1 MASVVGLTRIWA
13 AGPQTPNL
21 DPGLTKWALGWIA
34 EIPTLQVLNFINN
47 RSDTNQLALAERGV
61 FEWVSGIAYKLG
73 ALTWDEADSVIY
85 KCKVSPPD
93 NNLRPGLNLT
103 QWEPSSIQI
112 SRFAYDANA
121 AAWAAHIA
129 NTANPHQLTAHQL
142 SSYTAVEID
151 QKVGVVASAI
161 NAHVAIVAGN
171 PHHTTSADVGA
182 VPIAGGAYTGVVN
195 HRAATTTI
203 GPTALGGSLFVNT
216 NGVFI
221 ARGATAKLGLSATSR
236 PVAIDEA
243 GVASVLLT
251 EASYVAQRTAQSP
264 LYATPAPDS
273 WLVAKN
279 GLQLATGQLPAT
291 YQGPA
296 GRPYNGKDGQIYTSV
311 ANTPMLTPYGM
322 RLDSLSDNITVPM
335 LNNLQGFAQWTW
347 HLDMRTSNQATA
359 SNNYVI
365 AKCTSGHNYFMQQG
379 NLFSFTFYVAGVFNF
394 ANFGTITA
402 NSDHKATVTYNGTVL
417 SLYLDGVLVNTVTA
431 NVEKFVADAG
441 GIQAGYN
448 GQAGNVW
455 HLREMKTWNTALTA
469 KQISQL

>member
-61 FEWVSGIAYKLG
+61 FEWVRGIAYKLG

-296 GRPYNGKDGQIYTSV
+296 GRPYNGKDGQTYTSV

-322 RLDSLSDNITVPM
+322 RLEALNDSITVPM

-347 HLDMRTSNQATA
+347 HLDLRTSTGKSHNLAIARCA
-359 SNNYVI
+359 SGISQFYQNG
-365 AKCTSGHNYFMQQG
+365 T
-379 NLFSFTFYVAGVFNF
+379 NLQFAFYVAGVQNF
-394 ANFGTITA
+394 SNFGTIVQGA
-402 NSDHKATVTYNGTVL
+402 DYKATVTFDGTSL
-417 SLYLDGVLVNTVTA
+417 RLYLNGVLASTVVA
-431 NVEKFVADAG
+431 AVEKFIADAV
-441 GIQAGYN
+441 GIQLGYYGVAGATFY
-448 GQAGNVW
+448 
-455 HLREMKTWNTALTA
+455 LREMKTWNTALTA